1 MSKGK
6 KRLIG
11 SGLYLCG
18 FIAYVTFMG
27 LLNKC
32 GGNAGLYGLGASIS
46 AVVFAV
52 HCIVYIRRF
61 IWVKSGM

>member
-1 MSKGK
+1 MRKDK

-46 AVVFAV
+46 AVVFCGALYNL
-52 HCIVYIRRF
+52 H
-61 IWVKSGM
+61 

>member
-1 MSKGK
+1 MRKDK

-27 LLNKC
+27 LLNEC

-46 AVVFAV
+46 AVVFCGALYNL
-52 HCIVYIRRF
+52 H
-61 IWVKSGM
+61 